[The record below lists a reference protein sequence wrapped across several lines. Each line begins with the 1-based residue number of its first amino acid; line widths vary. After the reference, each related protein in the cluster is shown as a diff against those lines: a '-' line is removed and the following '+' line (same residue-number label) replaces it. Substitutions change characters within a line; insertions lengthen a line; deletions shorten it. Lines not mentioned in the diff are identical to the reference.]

1 MKAQASHAL
10 QSDKL
15 DFKEAQFEHD
25 MAIDNAEPEICP
37 VREMLVEWLRLKAK
51 R

>member
-15 DFKEAQFEHD
+15 DFKEAQFEREV
-25 MAIDNAEPEICP
+25 AIDNAEPE
-37 VREMLVEWLRLKAK
+37 VSAVQKMLVG
-51 R
+51 